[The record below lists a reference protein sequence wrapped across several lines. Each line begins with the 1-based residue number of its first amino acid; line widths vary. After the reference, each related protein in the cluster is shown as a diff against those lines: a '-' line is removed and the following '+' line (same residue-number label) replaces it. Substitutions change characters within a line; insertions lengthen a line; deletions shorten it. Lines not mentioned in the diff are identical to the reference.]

1 MKKLFLIFLFIFPLL
16 LFSQNKEIVDW
27 ININSIEIEDANP
40 NSELIIFDQNTPK
53 KFSNAKIFGFG
64 EASHNTKEFFDLK
77 AKFFKYLV
85 KNQGVRTF
93 IMEESYQAEFG
104 INEWIKG
111 GKGDVKTIAKNFN
124 TGFWYTKEI
133 VNLLQWMRDFNFN
146 KPTENQIRFFGM
158 DIQIGKNIN
167 KEIRQFITQNKIT
180 VKKELLIAADSCA
193 NKAINFSSKESW
205 WLIQIPKLKELKQEV
220 LNSKTES
227 KEYKHILRSLDYL
240 ISYTEYASMVNDSY
254 PKSTEFRDLKMFEN
268 VKHIVEKESNNGKA
282 FIWAH
287 NEHVNKKEMYY
298 TGSNII
304 NLGRHLKDYFNEDYY
319 SVGFDFGMG
328 EIKGFV
334 VDKKKGNHWKTY
346 NIEKPFKKT
355 YANTLIQA
363 NKDLYFIEFN
373 ESSKFFNKESKH
385 LMIGGG
391 GYQPKPLYKIMMSKK
406 YAETYDDLI
415 FVKTISIPEYNL
427 N

>member
-1 MKKLFLIFLFIFPLL
+1 
-16 LFSQNKEIVDW
+16 
-27 ININSIEIEDANP
+27 
-40 NSELIIFDQNTPK
+40 
-53 KFSNAKIFGFG
+53 
-64 EASHNTKEFFDLK
+64 
-77 AKFFKYLV
+77 
-85 KNQGVRTF
+85 
-93 IMEESYQAEFG
+93 
-104 INEWIKG
+104 
-111 GKGDVKTIAKNFN
+111 
-124 TGFWYTKEI
+124 
-133 VNLLQWMRDFNFN
+133 
-146 KPTENQIRFFGM
+146 M

-240 ISYTEYASMVNDSY
+240 ISYTVYASMVNDSY

-287 NEHVNKKEMYY
+287 NEHVNKKEMYS

-334 VDKKKGNHWKTY
+334 VDKKKGNHWKIY
-346 NIEKPFKKT
+346 NIGVV
-355 YANTLIQA
+355 
-363 NKDLYFIEFN
+363 DFN
-373 ESSKFFNKESKH
+373 
-385 LMIGGG
+385 LTAIW
-391 GYQPKPLYKIMMSKK
+391 
-406 YAETYDDLI
+406 
-415 FVKTISIPEYNL
+415 L
-427 N
+427 NQSCY